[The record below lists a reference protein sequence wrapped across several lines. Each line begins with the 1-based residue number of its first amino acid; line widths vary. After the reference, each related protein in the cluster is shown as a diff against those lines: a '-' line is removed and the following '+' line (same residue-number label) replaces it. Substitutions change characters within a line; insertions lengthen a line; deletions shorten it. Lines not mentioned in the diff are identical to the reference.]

1 MCDAIRAAGII
12 PFFKGPVPGF
22 SIEELTPPEHWFYT
36 SDELGPW
43 DWKIAAVQS
52 GDIAYGK
59 FLCGG
64 KAAFAT
70 VEWFAY
76 LHNWRL
82 SLPEFRP
89 DAAGL
94 RVLELAAKQ
103 GSVSSADIR
112 RLLGLKKAAA
122 DGVSSRLMHQT
133 RLLIGDIERVFRGPS
148 LKYSGWQH
156 CSFCT
161 PEAIFSAD
169 ALPAPAVPSS
179 ASPSASA
186 QASPSAVPCPSAP
199 TSASQPASDPVRGSA
214 AHPSQPGGWAPPSND
229 AEGGTPLGGSAS
241 AAAPAA
247 GATVL
252 PVLFGGFSPFTA
264 EDPLAVGCTPQ
275 ESLAELLRH
284 LRTILPDVSAP
295 VLLRLLR

>member
-1 MCDAIRAAGII
+1 MMNLPAITSAEAMCDAIRAAGII

-36 SDELGPW
+36 SEELGPW

-70 VEWFAY
+70 VEWYAH

-82 SLPEFRP
+82 SLPEFAP

-94 RVLELAAKQ
+94 RVLELAAEQ

-112 RLLGLKKAAA
+112 RLLGIKKAAA

-133 RLLIGDIERVFRGPS
+133 RLLIGDIERVYRGPS

-169 ALPAPAVPSS
+169 VAPAT
-179 ASPSASA
+179 ASEA
-186 QASPSAVPCPSAP
+186 
-199 TSASQPASDPVRGSA
+199 TASDPVRGSA

-247 GATVL
+247 GATVP